1 MKPKNETQQEFNTTL
16 STENVNGKDIPV
28 AVHVPVNNGEAVNN
42 VDIKDMSPK
51 FDTPLG
57 QLDMATLMA
66 MYKKVDSIVNRK
78 VLEDSFDV
86 VKKYIVAGTQMT
98 DRETKEPLFNPVD
111 GSPRMFADKYYIV
124 VSAQGEDM
132 KISCD
137 KTMYDS
143 VEEDQRYLFKGKTGW
158 VTEYGKREWKP
169 VYTSAVP
176 IALAS

>member
-1 MKPKNETQQEFNTTL
+1 MNPKKETQQEFNTTL

-57 QLDMATLMA
+57 QFDMATMIA
-66 MYKKVDSIVNRK
+66 MHQKVDSIINRK
-78 VLEDSFDV
+78 VLEETFVV
-86 VKKYIVAGTQMT
+86 VKKYIVEGNQMS
-98 DRETKEPLFNPVD
+98 DRKTKEPLFNGD
-111 GSPRMFADKYYIV
+111 GSPRMFADKYFIV
-124 VSAQGEDM
+124 VLAQGEDM
-132 KISCD
+132 KIPCD
-137 KTMYDS
+137 KTMYDF
-143 VEEDQRYLFKGKTGW
+143 VEIDQRYLFKGKTAW
-158 VTEYGKREWKP
+158 VTEYGNREWKP